1 MSAWP
6 PSLVNQSVHPA
17 KCRANRFWDRKSRD
31 GSSKGMVRG
40 EGSTLEGSLGAGVP
54 LSPSN
59 PHVEDKMILSFR
71 FPVFVTQS
79 PTRQFSLSSRNARP
93 VLGED
98 QAVLDT
104 ILLILFVVILHAHN
118 PFV

>member
-17 KCRANRFWDRKSRD
+17 KCRANCFWDRKSRD

-79 PTRQFSLSSRNARP
+79 PTRQFSLSSRNARQ

-98 QAVLDT
+98 QAVLET

>member
-6 PSLVNQSVHPA
+6 PSLVNQSVHPV
-17 KCRANRFWDRKSRD
+17 KCRANCFWERKSRD

-40 EGSTLEGSLGAGVP
+40 EGGEYAFPFSAQIIYLGFKCQTLYVNRTLKRSLGAGVP

-59 PHVEDKMILSFR
+59 PEHVEDKMILSFR

-79 PTRQFSLSSRNARP
+79 PSRQFSLSSRNALP
-93 VLGED
+93 V
-98 QAVLDT
+98 
-104 ILLILFVVILHAHN
+104 
-118 PFV
+118 